1 MKNKKSRK
9 PVKENPNQLS
19 FDFLYKDIA
28 IDVHIPR
35 TSVKHFETHFTT
47 TKRLAIKLA
56 QN

>member
-1 MKNKKSRK
+1 MKSKKSRK

-19 FDFLYKDIA
+19 FDFLYKDMTIN
-28 IDVHIPR
+28 VHIPR
-35 TSVKHFETHFTT
+35 TSVKHLETHFTT